1 MLIPLR
7 KSTPLISTAGLGL
20 AVVAR
25 IVEQLGGQLRV
36 NSKVDEGS
44 RFSFLMP
51 STFAGDDQPTS
62 SSGSS
67 RSSLQSSCPRSRNR
81 SRSSKGSEL
90 ERLVEAISTHHMHP
104 QSLSPRSSVPDSSLP
119 RPVKIDDGQID
130 VITLPA
136 EQPNNFLPAA
146 LPIAPKEQHSPS
158 QAPEQLRILV
168 VEVCHPINFINGTS
182 PARGI
187 G

>member
-1 MLIPLR
+1 M
-7 KSTPLISTAGLGL
+7 
-20 AVVAR
+20 
-25 IVEQLGGQLRV
+25 

-51 STFAGDDQPTS
+51 STFAGDDQHTS

-67 RSSLQSSCPRSRNR
+67 RSSLQSSCARSRNR

-104 QSLSPRSSVPDSSLP
+104 QSLSPRSSALDSSLP
-119 RPVKIDDGQID
+119 RPVKIDDGQMD
-130 VITLPA
+130 VVTLPVEHA
-136 EQPNNFLPAA
+136 NAKSLPVP
-146 LPIAPKEQHSPS
+146 LLIPPKEQHTPS

-168 VEVCHPINFINGTS
+168 VEVCHPTNFVDGFS
-182 PARGI
+182 PALE
-187 G
+187 

>member
-1 MLIPLR
+1 M
-7 KSTPLISTAGLGL
+7 

-51 STFAGDDQPTS
+51 STFAGDDQHTC

-67 RSSLQSSCPRSRNR
+67 RSSLQSSCARSRNR

-104 QSLSPRSSVPDSSLP
+104 QSLSPRSSVPDTSMP
-119 RPVKIDDGQID
+119 RPVKIGEDQLDTVTHSADIPN
-130 VITLPA
+130 TTSPA
-136 EQPNNFLPAA
+136 TIM
-146 LPIAPKEQHSPS
+146 PIAPSEQHS
-158 QAPEQLRILV
+158 ERLKILV
-168 VEVCHPINFINGTS
+168 VEVCHLPFSLVDPDPPNRIMISTASYFQS
-182 PARGI
+182 ACERMVMPWWML
-187 G
+187 